1 MRNYIIRRLLLL
13 IPIMLGVSFL
23 TFAVFRI
30 IPGDAA
36 IIRCGFGSQADCA
49 EDLRRK
55 LGLDRP
61 WYEQYGDWVFGIF
74 QGDFGVSITESGT
87 RSARTMM
94 RWL

>member
-1 MRNYIIRRLLLL
+1 MRNYITRRLLLL

-23 TFAVFRI
+23 TFAAFRI

-36 IIRCGFGSQADCA
+36 ILRCGFGCTDEVIFEVRHQQ
-49 EDLRRK
+49 
-55 LGLDRP
+55 GLDRP
-61 WYEQYGDWVFGIF
+61 WCEQYGDWVFGIV
-74 QGDFGVSITESGT
+74 QGDLGESITESGT